1 MELEVGDVV
10 LCTVERIAKTI
21 VFVNIEGGGEGSIIM
36 SEIAPGRI
44 RNIRDY
50 VVPKKQIACKVLRI
64 SGNRIDLSLR
74 RVTKKEQKEVKEA
87 SKQEKSYKSIL
98 KSILKDKSEKII
110 EEIEKSGKV
119 YAFLQE
125 AKENSKKLEKL
136 VGKKNSEK
144 ILEILQAQ
152 KTKKAVLKKE
162 FSLTTTN
169 PEGID
174 LIKKIIS
181 NTKDVDIR
189 YLSAGKYTI
198 QAEASEIKQADN
210 KIKQA
215 TEAIS
220 EQSKKKGL
228 DFNIKEK

>member
-1 MELEVGDVV
+1 V

-21 VFVNIEGGGEGSIIM
+21 VFVNIEGDGEGSIIM

-50 VVPKKQIACKVLRI
+50 VVPKKQIVCKVLRI
-64 SGNRIDLSLR
+64 SGNKIDLSLR
-74 RVTKKEQKEVKEA
+74 RVTQKEQKELKEVH
-87 SKQEKSYKSIL
+87 KQEKSHKSIL
-98 KSILKDKSEKII
+98 KSVLKDNSEKIV
-110 EEIEKSGKV
+110 EEIEKSVKV
-119 YAFLQE
+119 YDFLQE

-136 VGKKNSEK
+136 VGKKDSEK
-144 ILEILQAQ
+144 ILGILQTQ

-174 LIKKIIS
+174 LIKKLLS
-181 NTKDVDIR
+181 NIKDADIK

-215 TEAIS
+215 TETILN
-220 EQSKKKGL
+220 QSKKEGL
-228 DFNIKEK
+228 NFNIKEK